1 MVKANMFSGI
11 SLILTV
17 ALVLLTSSGCK
28 NNVSY
33 KNDPRSG
40 IQYSSWQ
47 LAKGTSG
54 QPITTISIYRNN
66 PDTIYAL
73 GNEVLRS
80 KNGGFDWEPIVSSST
95 QIGDL
100 VVDPYNND
108 HLYYASIIP
117 DPWNMTDS
125 PMYDLV
131 ISINGGKEWNT
142 LEKEVIYPPVIQP
155 EIRLDPMNS
164 DTVYVYTAL
173 GYILRSS
180 DKGQSWNSL
189 SRPHGVSGKLS
200 SLVIAPS
207 NDHVIYLGYTSG
219 IYKSTD

>member
-1 MVKANMFSGI
+1 
-11 SLILTV
+11 
-17 ALVLLTSSGCK
+17 
-28 NNVSY
+28 
-33 KNDPRSG
+33 
-40 IQYSSWQ
+40 
-47 LAKGTSG
+47 
-54 QPITTISIYRNN
+54 
-66 PDTIYAL
+66 
-73 GNEVLRS
+73 
-80 KNGGFDWEPIVSSST
+80 
-95 QIGDL
+95 
-100 VVDPYNND
+100 
-108 HLYYASIIP
+108 
-117 DPWNMTDS
+117 MTDS